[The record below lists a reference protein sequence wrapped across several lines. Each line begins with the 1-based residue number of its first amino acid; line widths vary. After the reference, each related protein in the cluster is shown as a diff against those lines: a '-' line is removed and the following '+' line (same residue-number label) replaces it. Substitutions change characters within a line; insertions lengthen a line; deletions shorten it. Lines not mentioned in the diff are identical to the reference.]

1 MKKFIYIIV
10 LLFLLV
16 ACNEELQIDTKQP
29 TIDNKTR
36 AFTSQTFSFDSVFQT
51 LEEMQSACQIPDDVL
66 PNLSTE
72 VLVQICMDYP
82 LFGNFSA
89 YNDELV
95 GIKKVMDG
103 FNGLKNALMQPK
115 SCLTDTQMLT

>member
-1 MKKFIYIIV
+1 
-10 LLFLLV
+10 
-16 ACNEELQIDTKQP
+16 
-29 TIDNKTR
+29 
-36 AFTSQTFSFDSVFQT
+36 
-51 LEEMQSACQIPDDVL
+51 MQSACQIPDDVL

-72 VLVQICMDYP
+72 ELVQICMDYP

-103 FNGLKNALMQPK
+103 FNGF
-115 SCLTDTQMLT
+115 T